1 MSPAL
6 QTKTRGDI
14 RNKNHKI
21 IRRFRLI
28 QNFTKALIQFTSDKS
43 FRRNEHPYIWR
54 KLINRD
60 SRVNECGQ
68 SQTNNIA
75 HGFGGLVLED
85 LSVTSQY
92 DVKCQQ
98 KTRGGFPLI
107 DFTKNRKPKSP
118 CAKEYF
124 LDIYI
129 YFTFIS
135 FHLFGKILALV
146 LEKELSRLY
155 RWNWKLFGW
164 GLVKTEHKSANILV
178 GKIDCLGSFWNEPY
192 VGL

>member
-1 MSPAL
+1 M
-6 QTKTRGDI
+6 
-14 RNKNHKI
+14 
-21 IRRFRLI
+21 
-28 QNFTKALIQFTSDKS
+28 
-43 FRRNEHPYIWR
+43 
-54 KLINRD
+54 
-60 SRVNECGQ
+60 
-68 SQTNNIA
+68 
-75 HGFGGLVLED
+75 LED

-124 LDIYI
+124 LVIYI
-129 YFTFIS
+129 DFAFIS

-155 RWNWKLFGW
+155 R
-164 GLVKTEHKSANILV
+164 
-178 GKIDCLGSFWNEPY
+178 
-192 VGL
+192 